1 MKNFLRIIAVPAFVV
16 IAGLLAWQWMT
27 SGQQQTIKEQVKR
40 VIGKSPRMTNGTP
53 PVAADMQAGETGL
66 LTGDPAPFGF
76 ATGPWSTVAFEA
88 DGHTVRPDLQFSFE
102 VPPGSDTTLLSRQWS
117 HSGARSYRMAAGDE
131 YSPAIRRRVQDIAL
145 GFSAVEVGLWAW
157 SPTPGVLVTAV
168 VSIDRDGKQV
178 AWFGKDMAIPEDTL
192 RSGARLNGS
201 FLLRD
206 LALEPTDVVSVY
218 LWKRGGKE
226 AFIDDLDLFFH
237 SGEVPGRKLGQAFPL
252 DSTGKAALGYADV
265 VLQEVVP
272 DPARFSA
279 GAPAVN
285 TTVDAIPIGG
295 TGQRW
300 QFKPDEGVAYLLDP
314 VGQPAAMLRPWS
326 ATSGR
331 DITHFDR
338 VVAEPT
344 AEGIRLT
351 GFDVVVK
358 DGEERM
364 ASSPAPMAV
373 TLQLAKAP

>member
-27 SGQQQTIKEQVKR
+27 SGQQQAIKEQVKR

-76 ATGPWSTVAFEA
+76 ATGPWSTVAFET

-117 HSGARSYRMAAGDE
+117 HAGARSYRMAPGDE
-131 YSPAIRRRVQDIAL
+131 YSPAIRRRVQDVAL

-157 SPTPGVLVTAV
+157 SPSPGVLVTAV

-178 AWFGKDMAIPEDTL
+178 AWFGKDMVIPEDTV

-351 GFDVVVK
+351 GFDVVAK

-364 ASSPAPMAV
+364 AASPAPMAV

>member
-76 ATGPWSTVAFEA
+76 ATGPWSTVAFET

-117 HSGARSYRMAAGDE
+117 HAGARSYRMAPGDE
-131 YSPAIRRRVQDIAL
+131 YSPAIRRRVQDVAL

-157 SPTPGVLVTAV
+157 SPSPGVLVTAV

-178 AWFGKDMAIPEDTL
+178 AWFGKDMVIPEDTV

-351 GFDVVVK
+351 GFDVVAK

-364 ASSPAPMAV
+364 AASPAPMAV